1 MLKSKTFLSLI
12 ASCALFA
19 TNANAGL
26 IVDKIQSGDA
36 LYSLSSV
43 VESTFENNYVD
54 PNKIFGWMGANLF
67 FDDNNEGSYDLNF
80 TYLGSESSIWSK
92 NILFEFGGRWPST
105 ILTEA
110 DSLNSTVTETFT
122 HQDNEA
128 LPFGFSRC
136 GIFHCSSTVWNG
148 DNNYNEPSFFFGFSG
163 EDEYNLDFSTAYLFY
178 NDAGARSDADFDDFV
193 VSLTVGEEATP
204 FAVAVPEPA
213 SFATLCLGLFGV
225 GFLSYRRNKN
235 RKSGLR

>member
-1 MLKSKTFLSLI
+1 MLKSKTILSLI

-19 TNANAGL
+19 TNATAGL

-43 VESTFENNYVD
+43 VQTTFENNYVD
-54 PNKIFGWMGANLF
+54 PNKIFGWTGANLF

-92 NILFEFGGRWPST
+92 NILFEFGGKWGST

-110 DSLNSTVTETFT
+110 NALNSTVTETFV
-122 HQDNEA
+122 HQNNEA
-128 LPFGFSRC
+128 VPFGFERC
-136 GIFHCSSTVWNG
+136 VWIFCSSTVLNG
-148 DNNYNEPSFFFGFSG
+148 ENNYDEPSFFFGFSG

-178 NDAGARSDADFDDFV
+178 NDSGAGADADFDDFV

-204 FAVAVPEPA
+204 FVVAVPEPA
-213 SFATLCLGLFGV
+213 TWATLCMGLFGA
-225 GFLSYRRNKN
+225 GFLSYRRSQN
-235 RKSGLR
+235 RKNGQL